1 MSSDSLDTR
10 LSGRSAATLI
20 SLLILFALAVWL
32 GLSPL
37 WAVPDVVP
45 ASADPTV
52 FSAERAM
59 RHLNAIALAPRPI
72 GSAANAATRDYLV
85 AQIAALGLQPEVQ
98 ATHVLRSEPGFPEA
112 HIIAVENVVVRVP
125 GAEPGG
131 KALLVSGH
139 YDSVATSVGA
149 SDCGMCTAV
158 TLETLRAVVA
168 AADAGQPLRNDVIFL
183 FTDAEENGVVG
194 ATGFMRDHPW
204 ATDVGLSIVFEG
216 LGSDGAPLLY
226 VSRRGSGDLTA
237 AALDA
242 LRQGTRYPLASSFL
256 HDFMWNVAGNTG
268 SDLDA
273 FAEGAPG
280 FSFIYLSLETVA
292 AYHNQADNIATLDP
306 RSVQGMGDLA
316 LTLTHA
322 FGDRP
327 LAGLPDAP
335 DRVMFPLAPGVIVDY
350 SGGLALLVA
359 IVAAALLA
367 AALVLGL
374 RRGRL
379 TGRGL
384 LAACALGLPVML
396 TAILVVTGI
405 WWLVRLLTPG
415 LHTFTVGGWWGNGF
429 YLTASLALA
438 LAVALAW
445 RGVLRFR
452 AADLL
457 AGGLLWFALLALVTA
472 LVLPGISYLFVWPL
486 LVVALGWLVLALRP
500 GERWAAL
507 PVAAGALVALVLA
520 APVAYWLWV
529 YVGRAEAQMGI
540 PFAALPVLF
549 VLPALLLA
557 AAAVEA
563 LRPAATA
570 PVAQRRVALEFVRRP
585 WFVFLVLA
593 LLLFAVP
600 ALRQPTPA
608 RPWVNTVVYTLDAD
622 QGVAQWVTFNDSR
635 AGRGTRQQL
644 DEWTRQFFPDGAEAT
659 TFDPWLV
666 TRTDTLYPALRAP
679 APAVALPHTT
689 ITAIYTGGEAQL
701 TLSRPPEAMLTRL
714 VVHTTAPIMA
724 VTLDGR
730 PLDLAGTQPAE
741 YTVLVLGRADTLTL
755 TLGGLAEGDVTI
767 EVLDRLTTDV
777 LTIAAQAGLTIR
789 PRPAWM
795 DVAAASDTGE
805 GALVTTHFE

>member
-1 MSSDSLDTR
+1 MSSDSIDTR
-10 LSGRSAATLI
+10 LSGRSAAILI

-37 WAVPDVVP
+37 SAVPDVVP
-45 ASADPTV
+45 ASAAPTV

-59 RHLNAIALAPRPI
+59 THLNIIAATPRPI
-72 GSAANAATRDYLV
+72 GSAANAATRDYLM

-98 ATHVLRSEPGFPEA
+98 ATHVLRTEPGFPEA
-112 HIIAVENVVVRVP
+112 HIVAVENVLVRVP

-168 AADAGQPLRNDVIFL
+168 AAGAGQPLRNDVIFL

-216 LGSDGAPLLY
+216 LGSGGASLLY
-226 VSRRGSGDLTA
+226 VSSRGSGDLTA
-237 AALDA
+237 AALDV
-242 LRQGTRYPLASSFL
+242 LREGTRYPLASSFL

-280 FSFIYLSLETVA
+280 FGFIYLPLETVA
-292 AYHNQADNIATLDP
+292 GYHNQADNLAALDP

-316 LTLTHA
+316 LTLTRA
-322 FGDRP
+322 FGNRP
-327 LAGLPDAP
+327 LDELTGAP
-335 DRVMFPLAPGVIVDY
+335 DRVAFPLARGVLVDY
-350 SGGLALLVA
+350 SSSLSLPLA
-359 IVAAALLA
+359 IVATALLA

-384 LAACALGLPVML
+384 LAAFALGAPLML
-396 TAILVVTGI
+396 TAVLVVTGI

-445 RGVLRFR
+445 RGMLRFR
-452 AADLL
+452 ADDLL

-472 LVLPGISYLFVWPL
+472 LLLPGIGYLFVWPL
-486 LVVALGWLVLALRP
+486 LVVALGWVVSALRP
-500 GERWAAL
+500 GGKWAAL
-507 PVAAGALVALVLA
+507 PVVVGAFVALVLA

-563 LRPAATA
+563 LRSTATA
-570 PVAQRRVALEFVRRP
+570 PVAQRRVALGLVRRP
-585 WFVFLVLA
+585 WFAFLALA
-593 LLLFAVP
+593 LLLFAIP
-600 ALRQPTPA
+600 ALRRPAPA
-608 RPWVNTVVYTLDAD
+608 RPWVNTVVYTLDA
-622 QGVAQWVTFNDSR
+622 GEGAAYWVTFNDSR
-635 AGRGTRQQL
+635 MGRGTRQQL
-644 DEWTRQFFPDGAEAT
+644 DEWTRQFFPAGAEAT

-666 TRTDTLYPALRAP
+666 TRSDTLYPALRAP
-679 APAVALPHTT
+679 APVVALPHTT
-689 ITAIYTGGEAQL
+689 ITATYTGGEAQL

-714 VVHTTAPIMA
+714 VVHTTAPITA

-755 TLGGLAEGDVTI
+755 ALGGLSQGDATI

-777 LTIAAQAGLTIR
+777 MTIAAQAGLMIN

-795 DVAAASDTGE
+795 GVASASDTGE
-805 GALVTTHFE
+805 GALVTTRFE